1 MEKKSLVMT
10 LGFVLGI
17 LACSP
22 LEPSRDGTY
31 TNDRTRD
38 PKGDDAEGE
47 NQPTPSPND
56 KGKDQSVCP
65 DGSRLLDDDDEDDD
79 GDDDDEDRDS
89 DDAEDNDDE
98 DRDSGSVGNSRG
110 RNGDGTDQTPSG
122 RCQPTDDEVE
132 QDQDAPSFAADISPI
147 MLKSCA
153 TASCHS
159 SGARAD
165 GINLETKEGTQAK
178 FKGALGA
185 MKSGKMPI
193 GGAPDPTPEQIAIF
207 ELWGKTGFQD

>member
-1 MEKKSLVMT
+1 MI
-10 LGFVLGI
+10 LGFVFGI

-22 LEPSRDGTY
+22 LEPSSDGTY
-31 TNDRTRD
+31 ANNRSQD
-38 PKGDDAEGE
+38 PKGEDAEE
-47 NQPTPSPND
+47 D
-56 KGKDQSVCP
+56 KQKNPGPKDSEEDQSVCP
-65 DGSRLLDDDDEDDD
+65 AGYRLLDDDDDDD
-79 GDDDDEDRDS
+79 DRDS
-89 DDAEDNDDE
+89 DDDDDRDSDDDDDD
-98 DRDSGSVGNSRG
+98 DRDSGSVGNGRG
-110 RNGDGTDQTPSG
+110 RGSDSSNQKPAE

-132 QDQDAPSFAADISPI
+132 QDQETPSFASDISPI

-178 FKGALGA
+178 FKGALSA